1 MSKPSYF
8 LLAVSTRH
16 NLNLCMRYGMAGF
29 TNSTTGVWTFCEI
42 QEGDYISFL
51 YATRAYNLYKV
62 VGKAAYK
69 DAEAIAPWP
78 TITFRESG
86 KTYYFP
92 FRLHLE
98 LKREFNESLVRM
110 EFAYVAEN
118 LLLRAG
124 YRKTHFQAD
133 QTTLNNV
140 SMMGSLASTKPEKL
154 ELINNTFIPGFTR
167 KKTEKAVPLINAF
180 QETILQAAIRQHLL
194 DVKNL
199 AEFFKLIGLV
209 GYNAK
214 NFEVLSEKAVGEG
227 HIDLLIKD
235 ANPIERANKIVI
247 EVKLNK
253 AEIENIE
260 QLANYMQEFGE
271 ECVAGVLI
279 AESFPKPV
287 KTKAVAENIKL
298 VEYELFQDWNKS
310 YSFNE
315 ILTQLELKEVL

>member
-8 LLAVSTRH
+8 LLAVSTKH
-16 NLNLCMRYGMAGF
+16 NLNLCLRYGMAGF

-51 YATRAYNLYKV
+51 YATKAYNLYKV
-62 VGKAAYK
+62 VGKDAYK
-69 DAEAIAPWP
+69 DAETIAPWP

-110 EFAYVAEN
+110 EFAYIAEN

-133 QTTLNNV
+133 QTTLSNV
-140 SMMGSLASTKPEKL
+140 SMMGNLASTKLEKL
-154 ELINNTFIPGFTR
+154 ELINNTFIPEFTR
-167 KKTEKAVPLINAF
+167 KKNEKAVPLINAF
-180 QETILQAAIRQHLL
+180 QETILQAVIRQHLL
-194 DVKNL
+194 DATNL
-199 AEFFKLIGLV
+199 AKFFELISLV
-209 GYNAK
+209 NYDAK

-235 ANPIERANKIVI
+235 ANPIERANKIII

-253 AEIENIE
+253 AELDNIE
-260 QLANYMQEFGE
+260 QLAGYMQEFGE
-271 ECVAGVLI
+271 ECIAGVLI

-287 KTKAVAENIKL
+287 KTKAAPEKIKL
-298 VEYELFQDWNKS
+298 IEYKLFQDWSKS
-310 YSFNE
+310 YNFNE
-315 ILTQLELKEVL
+315 ILNQLTLKETL